1 MCAQMPCLTDS
12 DCHTRCGDHLIHG
25 EAYVCVKNAF
35 LYTYAG
41 VGNDT
46 QAYYIQEPGDDQF
59 DVKNWNTTAEHLG
72 TCMVRLPSP
81 PPPPVHPD
89 AYAVTNGDVALRER
103 RPSLSYNR
111 AGHTLRLHAQWV
123 PDPLVQ
129 RRHDC
134 PHRVYFQAR
143 VGKGVLW

>member
-81 PPPPVHPD
+81 PPPPPPPPPP
-89 AYAVTNGDVALRER
+89 RPPR
-103 RPSLSYNR
+103 RVCRDQWRCR
-111 AGHTLRLHAQWV
+111 AARATPFVVLQ
-123 PDPLVQ
+123 P
-129 RRHDC
+129 RRTYITTTC
-134 PHRVYFQAR
+134 TVGARPPRQAAS
-143 VGKGVLW
+143 